1 MNFRVTIF
9 FLILGMWASQ
19 ICIMDVNGDI
29 IFTHCFPQN
38 EAVTSIALVKFAGH
52 NQHSLVVGIAKDL
65 QLNPRICNS
74 GFLDL
79 YKVSSPSLYIPKY
92 LT

>member
-1 MNFRVTIF
+1 
-9 FLILGMWASQ
+9 MWASQ